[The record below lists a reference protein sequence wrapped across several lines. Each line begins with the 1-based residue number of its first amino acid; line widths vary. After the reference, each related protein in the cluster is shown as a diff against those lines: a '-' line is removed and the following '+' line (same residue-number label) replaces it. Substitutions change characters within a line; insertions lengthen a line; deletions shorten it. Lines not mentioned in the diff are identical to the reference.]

1 MVYATIQD
9 VAAELGRTAFTDPA
23 EIAQLNAWLRRA
35 NSTIKVRVPD
45 LDARVEVGS
54 IDPELVASIEAA
66 AVARKALNPKGLR
79 SSMRSVDD
87 GSIQETVDSTQS
99 DGVIRIMDDEW
110 LLLLGRQTRG
120 AFSVRPTFS
129 WES

>member
-35 NSTIKVRVPD
+35 NATIKVRVPD

-110 LLLLGRQTRG
+110 MLLLGRQTRG

>member
-35 NSTIKVRVPD
+35 NATIKVRVPD
-45 LDARVEVGS
+45 LDARVDSGSLSAEV
-54 IDPELVASIEAA
+54 VASIEAA

-110 LLLLGRQTRG
+110 MLLLGRQTRG

>member
-9 VAAELGRTAFTDPA
+9 VADELGRTAFTDPA

-35 NSTIKVRVPD
+35 NAAIKVRVPD
-45 LDARVEVGS
+45 LDARVDSGSLSAEV
-54 IDPELVASIEAA
+54 VASIEAA
-66 AVARKALNPKGLR
+66 AVARKAQNPKGLR
-79 SSMRSVDD
+79 SVMRSVDD
-87 GSIQETVDSTQS
+87 GSIQETVDSTRS

-110 LLLLGRQTRG
+110 MLLLGRQTRG
-120 AFSVRPTFS
+120 AFSVRPAWS